1 MSDGDNTKMY
11 IGLAVLVVAIGYY
24 YMFMMTPAPPVGES
38 PPATGTGAGTLT
50 GAVANPATGVVVPVK
65 CQIGFEMKNGVC
77 TAINRIPGEF
87 TWYESE
93 LLEAQP
99 DPLSKIVMADRA
111 ACELRCKNDS
121 ACTAYG
127 WQDDVKECHMWK
139 GNDGGPV
146 FRPSKPWYPKGWG
159 VGLLNK

>member
-1 MSDGDNTKMY
+1 MSDGDNTNMY

-65 CQIGFEMKNGVC
+65 CEIGFEMKNGVC
-77 TAINRIPGEF
+77 TAINRIPREF
-87 TWYESE
+87 TWYDSDIFNSPSD
-93 LLEAQP
+93 QS
-99 DPLSKIVMADRA
+99 SKIVMADRA

-127 WQDDVKECHMWK
+127 WKDDIKECHMWK
-139 GNDGGPV
+139 GNDGVPN
-146 FRPSKPWYPKGWG
+146 FWLSRPWIAKGSG